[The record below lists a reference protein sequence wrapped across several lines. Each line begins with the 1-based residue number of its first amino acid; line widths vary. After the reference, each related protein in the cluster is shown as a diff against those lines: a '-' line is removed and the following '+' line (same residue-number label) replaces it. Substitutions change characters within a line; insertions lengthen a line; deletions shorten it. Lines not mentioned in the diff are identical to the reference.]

1 MQMQMQKCISC
12 RKAELLLC
20 VEVEEIRV
28 WIVEFGLS
36 EAHCGGFSKSREN
49 SLRPDV
55 IHRHSSDVRR

>member
-1 MQMQMQKCISC
+1 MQMQMQMQKCISC

-36 EAHCGGFSKSREN
+36 EAHC
-49 SLRPDV
+49 DV
-55 IHRHSSDVRR
+55 EDFQRAVRTA